1 MKQRPVASL
10 LLAIPLALLAQPA
23 TAKENMRELLKEL
36 TSQVKELKSQ
46 LQQSNARINQLE
58 KERQHPPATQ
68 PPSALAATASSSA
81 PATVSSNPPVTT
93 ATTSVTTASTA
104 SGTTDAGKTEKPPV
118 TLGDVKGTFKIPGTD
133 TSLGFGGYV
142 KTDVIY
148 NSVSA
153 GRDKQGDQQTLYAQI
168 PLERAPGEHS
178 QVTFHAKESR
188 LWFRSFTPSSW
199 GDINTYLEIDF
210 FGDPAAYTYTPR
222 LRHAYGSIGNFLAGQ
237 TWTSFLNVGVLPDLL
252 DVGGTAGA
260 LTAFRQPQIRWTQ
273 PFNLANTPMEFQV
286 AVESPRSRIRST
298 PSADA
303 DSFSTPNAER
313 YPDLIARLNFNPDW
327 GNLSVAAMG
336 RQIRNTDPTTGRAEQ
351 AWGGAVSVA
360 GKINVVEQDNIR
372 FMLNYGNA
380 LGRYATLNT
389 FEDAALNSSGNM
401 ELLKVFAAMFS
412 YQHFWSKTWRSTV
425 AYGFAHAEQ
434 PDFAGANMT
443 RQVQSV
449 HANLLWSPISQTT
462 FGAEYIYM
470 RRDSVDRRD
479 GDVQRVQFSA
489 RYNF

>member
-1 MKQRPVASL
+1 MKQHPLISL
-10 LLAIPLALLAQPA
+10 LLTASLALLAQPVVA
-23 TAKENMRELLKEL
+23 QEDIRALLKEL

-58 KERQHPPATQ
+58 KERKQ
-68 PPSALAATASSSA
+68 PPENQQQL
-81 PATVSSNPPVTT
+81 PVTT
-93 ATTSVTTASTA
+93 AGNTPVATAVTTTAANTSNNPVATSTA
-104 SGTTDAGKTEKPPV
+104 NDAKVEKPAV

-133 TSLGFGGYV
+133 TSVGFGGFV
-142 KTDVIY
+142 KTDVLY

-153 GRDKQGDQQTLYAQI
+153 GRDKQGDQQTVYSQI
-168 PLERAPGEHS
+168 PLARAPGEHS
-178 QVTFHAKESR
+178 QITFHAKESR

-199 GDINTYLEIDF
+199 GDINTLLEIDF
-210 FGDPAAYTYTPR
+210 FGDPAAYAYTPR

-237 TWTSFLNVGVLPDLL
+237 TWTSFLNVAVLPDLL
-252 DVGGTAGA
+252 DVGGAAGS

-273 PFNLANTPMEFQV
+273 PFNLADTPMEFQV
-286 AVESPRSRIRST
+286 AVESPRSRIRSN

-313 YPDLIARLNFNPDW
+313 YPDIIARLNFNPDW

-336 RQIRNTDPTTGRAEQ
+336 RQIRNTDATTGRAEQ
-351 AWGGAVSVA
+351 AWGAAVSVA
-360 GKINVVEQDNIR
+360 GKISTVEQDDIR
-372 FMLNYGNA
+372 FMLNYGNV
-380 LGRYATLNT
+380 LGRYAAFNT
-389 FEDAALNSSGNM
+389 FEDAAQNSNGNL
-401 ELLKVFAAMFS
+401 ELLKLFTAMFS
-412 YQHFWSKTWRSTV
+412 YQHFWSKTWRSIA

-434 PDFAGANMT
+434 PDFAGGNMT

-449 HANLLWSPISQTT
+449 HANLLWSPVTQTT

-470 RRDSVDRRD
+470 HRDSVDRRE

>member
-1 MKQRPVASL
+1 MKQHRLASL
-10 LLAIPLALLAQPA
+10 LLTVPLALLAQPVA
-23 TAKENMRELLKEL
+23 AKENMRELLKEL

-58 KERQHPPATQ
+58 KERQHPASNQ
-68 PPSALAATASSSA
+68 PQLPLATADSSS
-81 PATVSSNPPVTT
+81 SVT
-93 ATTSVTTASTA
+93 AAATTASTTPSTA
-104 SGTTDAGKTEKPPV
+104 DAGKAEKPAV

-153 GRDKQGDQQTLYAQI
+153 GRDKQGDQQSLYAQI

-178 QVTFHAKESR
+178 QITFHAKESR

-210 FGDPAAYTYTPR
+210 FGDPAAYSYTPR
-222 LRHAYGSIGNFLAGQ
+222 LRHAYGSVGNFLVGQ
-237 TWTSFLNVGVLPDLL
+237 TWTSFLNVAVLPDLL
-252 DVGGTAGA
+252 DVGGSAGT
-260 LTAFRQPQIRWTQ
+260 LNAFRQPQIRWTQ
-273 PFNLANTPMEFQV
+273 PFNLANIPMELQL
-286 AVESPRSRIRST
+286 AAESPRSRIRST

-313 YPDLIARLNFNPDW
+313 YPDIIARLNFNPDW
-327 GNLSVAAMG
+327 GSLSLVAMG
-336 RQIRNTDPTTGRAEQ
+336 RQIRNTDATTGRTEQ
-351 AWGGAVSVA
+351 TLGGAVSVA
-360 GKINVVEQDNIR
+360 GKINAADQDDIR

-380 LGRYATLNT
+380 LGRYATFNT
-389 FEDAALNSSGNM
+389 FEDAVLNSNGKM
-401 ELLKVFAAMFS
+401 ELLKLFTAMFS
-412 YQHFWSKTWRSTV
+412 YQHFWSKTWRSTA

-434 PDFAGANMT
+434 PDFAGGNMT

-449 HANLLWSPISQTT
+449 HANLLWSPVSQTT

-470 RRDSVDRRD
+470 HRDSVDRRD